1 MLTYC
6 GNWNVTSQKT
16 CLLVNITLFGKGA
29 FVYIICTRIW
39 RWCQSGLGWAL
50 KPVMGVFIRGHE
62 RHKERKNESRDGN
75 GTSTSQGTPRTAGFH
90 KKS

>member
-1 MLTYC
+1 
-6 GNWNVTSQKT
+6 
-16 CLLVNITLFGKGA
+16 
-29 FVYIICTRIW
+29 
-39 RWCQSGLGWAL
+39 
-50 KPVMGVFIRGHE
+50 MGVFIRGHE